1 MIKGSCIQLGT
12 ILSSTILKTKASNT
26 SQVTKFLIPNFPLLR
41 KSFNI
46 THISFLI
53 FFLIGV
59 EGSEGITSLAVSQ
72 AKKYL
77 AVCEKGERALCS
89 VYDL

>member
-1 MIKGSCIQLGT
+1 MYFS
-12 ILSSTILKTKASNT
+12 
-26 SQVTKFLIPNFPLLR
+26 
-41 KSFNI
+41 
-46 THISFLI
+46 
-53 FFLIGV
+53 IGI
-59 EGSEGITSLAVSQ
+59 EGSEGITSLTVSQ